1 MVPRLLIGSDATQ
14 YENVVND
21 FILQHPSVRNSVY
34 KMWPEEGRS
43 ITIEQ
48 VRLLKKELLIASHE
62 RLVVIYDFQTA
73 KTEAQNAFLKTLEDQ
88 TENTQFIICSNHI
101 GLILPTILSR
111 CKIEILAGSSA
122 NDLDEDLIRILD
134 ALLTNDN
141 YSFLN
146 EAKLQVS
153 TIEDAKNLFKNILVV
168 LHKKVVEGDTRS
180 ALLAQEALTLSSLL
194 ATNNLNPQLTI
205 DTWCMFARKSTQK
218 K

>member
-21 FILQHPSVRNSVY
+21 FILQHPSVKNSVY

-48 VRLLKKELLIASHE
+48 IRLLKKELLIASHE

-88 TENTQFIICSNHI
+88 TEKTQFIICSNHV

-111 CKIEILAGSSA
+111 CQIENIASTSTKA
-122 NDLDEDLIRILD
+122 VDEDMMHIVDAILGD
-134 ALLTNDN
+134 QN

-146 EAKLQVS
+146 EKTLQVS
-153 TIEDAKNLFKNILVV
+153 TIEDAKVLFQNILCV
-168 LHKKVVEGDTRS
+168 LHKKIIEGNVL
-180 ALLAQEALTLSSLL
+180 AAYLAQEALTLSSLL
-194 ATNNLNPQLTI
+194 TTNNLNPQLTI
-205 DTWCMFARKSTQK
+205 DTWCMFARKSAQK